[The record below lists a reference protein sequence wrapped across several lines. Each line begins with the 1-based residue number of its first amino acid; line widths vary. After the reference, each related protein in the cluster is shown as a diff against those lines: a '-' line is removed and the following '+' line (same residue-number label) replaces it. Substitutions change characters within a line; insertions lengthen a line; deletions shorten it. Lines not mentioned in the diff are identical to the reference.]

1 MTLNTARKIETAF
14 DVVTIII
21 LLPFALVIQVFE
33 WLIKLLTL
41 PIDGRNWLSQKFG
54 NKLMHMSDAV
64 KDGTIKNPYCLR
76 NYTARMAWKHL
87 KEAEETGREAII

>member
-1 MTLNTARKIETAF
+1 MTLNTARKIEIAF
-14 DVVTIII
+14 DVVTIIV

-33 WLIKLLTL
+33 WLIKLFAL
-41 PIDGRNWLSQKFG
+41 PLDGRNWLGQVLG

-76 NYTARMAWKHL
+76 NYTARMAWKYL
-87 KEAEETGREAII
+87 KEAEKSGREAAL

>member
-1 MTLNTARKIETAF
+1 MRLNTARKIETTF
-14 DVVTIII
+14 DAVTIII

-87 KEAEETGREAII
+87 KEAEKSKREAII

>member
-21 LLPFALVIQVFE
+21 LMPFALVIQVFE
-33 WLIKLLTL
+33 WLIKLLAL
-41 PIDGRNWLSQKFG
+41 PIDGRNRLSQKFG

-87 KEAEETGREAII
+87 KEAEKSKREASI

>member
-1 MTLNTARKIETAF
+1 MTLNIARKIETAF
-14 DVVTIII
+14 DVVTVIV
-21 LLPFALVIQVFE
+21 LMPFALVIQIFE
-33 WLIKLLTL
+33 WLIELIKL
-41 PIDGRNWLSQKFG
+41 PIDGRNWLSQKLG

-87 KEAEETGREAII
+87 KEAEKSKMEAEI

>member
-21 LLPFALVIQVFE
+21 LMPFATVIQASELVI
-33 WLIKLLTL
+33 KLFTL
-41 PIDGRNWLSQKFG
+41 PIDVLNWLSQKFG

-64 KDGTIKNPYCLR
+64 KDGIIKNPYCLR

-87 KEAEETGREAII
+87 KEAEKSKREAII

>member
-21 LLPFALVIQVFE
+21 ALPFAIIIQILE
-33 WLIKLLTL
+33 WIEHPFRWVL
-41 PIDGRNWLSQKFG
+41 DGRNWLSQKFG

-87 KEAEETGREAII
+87 KEAEKSKREAVI

>member
-54 NKLMHMSDAV
+54 NKLMHMLDAV

-87 KEAEETGREAII
+87 KEAEKSKREAII

>member
-1 MTLNTARKIETAF
+1 MTLNTARKIEKTF

-33 WLIKLLTL
+33 WLIKLLAL
-41 PIDGRNWLSQKFG
+41 PIDGCNWLNQKLG

-64 KDGTIKNPYCLR
+64 KDDTIKNPYCLK

-87 KEAEETGREAII
+87 KEAEKSKREVII

>member
-1 MTLNTARKIETAF
+1 MTLDTARKIETAF
-14 DVVTIII
+14 DVVTIIF
-21 LLPFALVIQVFE
+21 LLPFALVIQIFE
-33 WLIKLLTL
+33 WLIELIKL

-87 KEAEETGREAII
+87 QEAEKSKREAEI

>member
-1 MTLNTARKIETAF
+1 M
-14 DVVTIII
+14 TIII
-21 LLPFALVIQVFE
+21 LLPFALVIQVLE
-33 WLIKLLTL
+33 RLIKLFTL

-87 KEAEETGREAII
+87 KEAEKSKKEAII

>member
-21 LLPFALVIQVFE
+21 LLPFVFVIQVLE
-33 WLIKLLTL
+33 WLIELIKL
-41 PIDGRNWLSQKFG
+41 PIDGRNWLSQKLG

-64 KDGTIKNPYCLR
+64 KDGTIKNPYCLI

-87 KEAEETGREAII
+87 KEAKKSKREAII

>member
-1 MTLNTARKIETAF
+1 MKLNTARKIETAF

-21 LLPFALVIQVFE
+21 LLPFALVIQVLE
-33 WLIKLLTL
+33 WLIKLFTL
-41 PIDGRNWLSQKFG
+41 PIDGRNWFSQKFG

-64 KDGTIKNPYCLR
+64 KDGTIKNPYCLS

-87 KEAEETGREAII
+87 KEAEKSKREAII

>member
-1 MTLNTARKIETAF
+1 MKLNTARKIETAF
-14 DVVTIII
+14 DVMTIII
-21 LLPFALVIQVFE
+21 LLPFALVIQVLE
-33 WLIKLLTL
+33 RLIKLFTL

-87 KEAEETGREAII
+87 KEAEKSKKEAII

>member
-21 LLPFALVIQVFE
+21 LMPFALVIQVFE
-33 WLIKLLTL
+33 WLIKLLAL
-41 PIDGRNWLSQKFG
+41 PIDGRNRLSQKFG

-64 KDGTIKNPYCLR
+64 KDGTIKNLYCLR

-87 KEAEETGREAII
+87 KEAEKSKREAII

>member
-21 LLPFALVIQVFE
+21 LLPFALIIQVFE

-64 KDGTIKNPYCLR
+64 KDGTIKNKYCLR
-76 NYTARMAWKHL
+76 QYTARMAWKHL
-87 KEAEETGREAII
+87 KQAKKSGKEAEI